1 MLQARATEARNRA
14 PRFDAPENLIVTG
27 KTIGTS
33 VAYQMSTENISRS
46 GMLLSWE
53 HKAPVP
59 FIENT
64 ILELTI
70 DPHSKVLD
78 LPVSCLGRVVRK
90 VEQTDDG
97 QRHVKFGIRI
107 VQIDNSDLDSWENC
121 IFNLSSRDVPVNAIA
136 SAMLGDEEVADTAA
150 PAGSK
155 KRYRNAA

>member
-1 MLQARATEARNRA
+1 MLQPRAADARTRA
-14 PRFDAPENLIVTG
+14 PRFEAPDNLIVTG

-46 GMLLSWE
+46 GMLLTWG

-70 DPHSKVLD
+70 DPNSRVLD

-97 QRHVKFGIRI
+97 QKHVKFGIRI

-121 IFNLSSRDVPVNAIA
+121 ISNLTSRDVPVTAAA
-136 SAMLGDEEVADTAA
+136 SAMLGEDEAADVT
-150 PAGSK
+150 PSSPSK